1 MILALDMWSLIGLL
15 EPCEKAKVISVHI
28 THVYMYVIIILQV
41 FVVHIFSSYQQILPH
56 IYHPYQSK

>member
-1 MILALDMWSLIGLL
+1 MTLTCGVALVRLL
-15 EPCEKAKVISVHI
+15 EPSEKAEMISVHI

>member
-1 MILALDMWSLIGLL
+1 MILALVMWPLFGLL
-15 EPCEKAKVISVHI
+15 GPCEKAKII
-28 THVYMYVIIILQV
+28 FRNTTHVYLYVIIILQV